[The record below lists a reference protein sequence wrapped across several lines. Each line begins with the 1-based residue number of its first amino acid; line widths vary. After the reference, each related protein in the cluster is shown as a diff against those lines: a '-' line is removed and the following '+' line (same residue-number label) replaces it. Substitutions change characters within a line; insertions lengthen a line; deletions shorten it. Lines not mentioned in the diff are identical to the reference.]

1 MDALNL
7 EPSWW
12 SRNTGDSNEE
22 DDLLDPAFRARQEHE
37 ALLQPTLLFTTIAP
51 TKLPIA
57 CHTLLLATEPLS
69 SSFLR
74 STFFTSPSSS
84 SSSARSTP
92 VQLGTLALQSP
103 DTASASPDPQPRAAL
118 LSGASL
124 YSVPGQPSLVV
135 GVNYSEV
142 ADEHAM
148 AWSAGF
154 MRYVK
159 PERLLILDTAP
170 LSSYVS
176 SSSSPA
182 SPPLVHALRSSD
194 APPLPPTTSP
204 LPPPHLLHSLAAAL
218 LVHCE
223 LSAIPATLLV
233 SYASPHF
240 IADSIEAFLAVQPLL
255 PANALLPTR
264 SAREYERGWEEVAHS
279 VKTAGRNRVGQGS
292 GASSLLHGPNPDL
305 FL

>member
-37 ALLQPTLLFTTIAP
+37 ALHQPTITFTTIPP
-51 TKLPIA
+51 TELPIT
-57 CHTLLLATEPLS
+57 CHTLLIATEPLS

-74 STFFTSPSSS
+74 STFFPSPSSS
-84 SSSARSTP
+84 PSPPAP
-92 VQLGTLALQSP
+92 VLLATCALQSP
-103 DTASASPDPQPRAAL
+103 DSASASSTLQQRPAL

-142 ADEHAM
+142 ADEQAM

-154 MRYVK
+154 MSHVQ

-176 SSSSPA
+176 SSSPPTA

-223 LSAIPATLLV
+223 LSSIPATLLV

-255 PANALLPTR
+255 SPNAPLPRR
-264 SAREYERGWEEVAHS
+264 SAREYERGWEEVAHA
-279 VKTAGRNRVGQGS
+279 VKTGGRNRVGQGS
-292 GASSLLHGPNPDL
+292 GASSLLHGPNPEL